1 MKDEILACINSED
14 IKYLHSGQISK
25 YVFPLSRK
33 EAHLKK
39 TIHLITRFFIISE
52 NPKGVILYLVQ
63 RRGSKK
69 KPFPLYFTDSSSGH
83 VIWSKNL
90 NLDKIKINAIRE
102 LEEEFGIQPEA
113 ILGMK
118 FGNLSIEDDEVAYI
132 FFGIIDYRSNITPD
146 PVELDVK
153 DSKFYNRAELEVL
166 LENEKNIESTMKV
179 WRELLN
185 IDAIPFIKEKKIQRE
200 IRQEKIILFIGRFQ
214 PLHHGHIHVLMSI
227 LRSCKFLKI
236 GIGSSQLSNT
246 LNDPF
251 TSEERKRF
259 LHAALDKREIG
270 RKKYKI
276 YEIPDIFNAE
286 KWIDH
291 VISIV
296 GEFDSVFSNSSW
308 VRELFLNKNISI
320 EKKSVIFKKKYNGK
334 NIRNLILKNNKNW
347 KALIPK
353 EVVKLIEEFNGIN
366 RIKSFK

>member
-25 YVFPLSRK
+25 YLFPLSRK

-39 TIHLITRFFIISE
+39 TVHLITRFFVISE
-52 NPKGVILYLVQ
+52 NPKGEILYLVQ

-69 KPFPLYFTDSSSGH
+69 DTFPRYFTDSSSGH
-83 VIWSKNL
+83 VIWSSNL
-90 NLDKIKINAIRE
+90 NLDKIKINAMRE
-102 LEEEFGIQPEA
+102 LEEEFGIPPEA
-113 ILGMK
+113 ILRMK
-118 FGNLSIEDDEVAYI
+118 FNNLSIEDDEVAYI
-132 FFGIIDYRSNITPD
+132 FFGIVDYRSNITPD
-146 PVELDVK
+146 HVELDVK
-153 DSKFYNRAELEVL
+153 DSKFYNRAELETL
-166 LENEKNIESTMKV
+166 LENEKHIESTKKV

-185 IDAIPFIKEKKIQRE
+185 TDVIHLIKEKSIQRKT
-200 IRQEKIILFIGRFQ
+200 RQEKILLFIGRFQ
-214 PLHHGHIHVLMSI
+214 PLHHGHIYVLMSI

-251 TSEERKRF
+251 TSEERKKF
-259 LHAALDKREIG
+259 LHAALDKRKIG

-276 YEIPDIFNAE
+276 YEIPDIFDAE

-296 GEFDSVFSNSSW
+296 GEFNSVFSNSPW
-308 VRELFLNKNISI
+308 VRELFLNKNINI

-347 KALIPK
+347 KLLVPK
-353 EVVKLIEEFNGIN
+353 EVVKLIEEFNGTA
-366 RIKSFK
+366 R